1 MNSNLHSILLSTA
14 YLPPVEYF
22 YYLLK
27 SKHIIIEQFETY
39 PKQTYRNRATILSGN
54 GKLSLSVPVKRKDGN
69 HTLTKDIVLF
79 NEEKWQLK
87 HWRAIQAAYSA
98 SPFFLYYA
106 DELEVFFTKKHAHLI
121 DFNLKLTQ
129 VLCQIIGFH
138 PEITLTTSFTKNAGN
153 RIDLRNAISPKQRAT
168 LRDFPVYTQVF
179 SDRNKFVPNLSIIDL
194 IFNLGPETLSYLNR
208 LQVV

>member
-1 MNSNLHSILLSTA
+1 MDSKKNSILLSTA
-14 YLPPVEYF
+14 YLPPIEYF
-22 YYLLK
+22 YYLLH
-27 SKHIIIEQFETY
+27 SERIIIEQFETY
-39 PKQTYRNRATILSGN
+39 PKQTYRNRCTILTGN
-54 GKLSLSVPVKRKDGN
+54 GKLSLSIPVTKVNGN
-69 HTLTKDIVLF
+69 HTLSKDVLLF
-79 NEEKWQLK
+79 NDEKWQLK
-87 HWRAIQAAYSA
+87 HWRAIRAAYTA

-106 DELEVFFTKKHAHLI
+106 DELEVFFTEKHAHLI

-129 VLCQIIGFH
+129 MLCQMIGFY

-153 RIDLRNAISPKQRAT
+153 SIDLRNAISPKKGAT
-168 LRDFPVYTQVF
+168 LRDFPAYTQVF